1 MKYIYF
7 HNWYY
12 SEGSEELANSSMET
26 IQNNI
31 YSFPYK
37 DDYYEIAVAETLKG
51 DHYWLLLFLI
61 STEDS
66 LSIREKLDKWTD
78 DIGVKHNDDR
88 SIINVQDSIEECINT
103 KYAGDYRIHSIIK
116 NMKD

>member
-31 YSFPYK
+31 NSFPYK
-37 DDYYEIAVAETLKG
+37 DDYYEIAAAETLKG

-88 SIINVQDSIEECINT
+88 SIINVQDSIEESINT
-103 KYAGDYRIHSIIK
+103 KYAGAYRIHSIIK